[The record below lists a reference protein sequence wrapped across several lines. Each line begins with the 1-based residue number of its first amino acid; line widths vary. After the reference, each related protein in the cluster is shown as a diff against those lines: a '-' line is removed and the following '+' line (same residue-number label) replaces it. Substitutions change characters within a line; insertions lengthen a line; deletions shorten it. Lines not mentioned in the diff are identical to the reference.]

1 MRDPGS
7 GRVDLTSWTLV
18 SWLCACPGP
27 HVEKQGGLGTQR
39 GYLQHS
45 LSLALELSRALCVE
59 RDAKVS
65 FSKHVCSF
73 PGLTETPHNIWGR
86 QRKGEEAS
94 KAQSVA
100 Y

>member
-1 MRDPGS
+1 MRE
-7 GRVDLTSWTLV
+7 TLV
-18 SWLCACPGP
+18 LGWWIQHHGHWFLGSVPALVSMGRL
-27 HVEKQGGLGTQR
+27 GGDLGHSEDP
-39 GYLQHS
+39 QHS
-45 LSLALELSRALCVE
+45 RSLALELSRALCMQ

-73 PGLTETPHNIWGR
+73 PGLTKTPQHLGKAEEW
-86 QRKGEEAS
+86 GEEAS